1 MTTRPKSLPAA
12 QPTSTVRPE
21 AEVMA
26 DLEGLSHEPGF
37 IYTFC
42 VMVAHA
48 LWMSTE
54 EVAEV
59 DWHQRPNH
67 QELSLIL
74 GLLVKRPIDL
84 DDVPSEQVVGDQAYR
99 ATELLEELHFSCVY
113 PNTTQSG
120 HGLNISDFSMPDFLQ
135 SYDQWMSSGSG
146 MVEPIF
152 YGDAGA
158 YIFQYFEMAAKR
170 YSLDQDWIESNVG
183 INLTTIVDIAN
194 AFHQVTLDRLNNI
207 DPEASSDQRIRAL
220 FNAMSFHP
228 DDLTKFGRYLA
239 DKFFDL
245 FSFVPG
251 TVNQK
256 FDAMASRNVVH
267 SHPALALGDGRYC
280 LPLLPNLAQSV
291 YESPFYWMKDDSQY
305 KDTALKNR
313 GDATEFITRDLLVP
327 VFGAARVHRGVKVKK
342 GSRDVTDLDVLA
354 FSGNKALIVQCKSK
368 KLTLTARA
376 GDGQALRTDFI
387 QAVQDAYGQGIKGR
401 NALLL
406 GDCELQD
413 EHGKPIKLPRDFDE
427 VYILCVTGDHYPAVI
442 TQAKVFLKQQDGDP
456 HPVMMSVFDLDV
468 VTFYLNDRFDLLYYL
483 RQRTIHEAHFLA
495 ESEMNLLGFHLKH
508 KLFPHEDIDGT
519 FVTTGYTQLVDAD
532 FLVARG
538 GWPDSGSTD
547 KLFHDWKNE
556 TFDQLVHDIKLA
568 ARQQPSQN
576 VAAEDLLFFLY
587 DLAGQGADSLVD
599 NVSKRKRATLL
610 DGRRHD
616 FRLPLPRYKAGVT
629 FVSFPPPSHPAQ
641 AQVFKQELT
650 AIAFA
655 HKYRSQADEWMALAS
670 FAGSTV
676 SFDIFGYIRDP
687 WEYDPEIERVV
698 ETSLSRGI
706 AVGTDGKKLGRN
718 QRCPCGSGKKFK
730 RCHSR

>member
-1 MTTRPKSLPAA
+1 M
-12 QPTSTVRPE
+12 
-21 AEVMA
+21 
-26 DLEGLSHEPGF
+26 
-37 IYTFC
+37 
-42 VMVAHA
+42 
-48 LWMSTE
+48 
-54 EVAEV
+54 
-59 DWHQRPNH
+59 
-67 QELSLIL
+67 
-74 GLLVKRPIDL
+74 
-84 DDVPSEQVVGDQAYR
+84 
-99 ATELLEELHFSCVY
+99 
-113 PNTTQSG
+113 
-120 HGLNISDFSMPDFLQ
+120 
-135 SYDQWMSSGSG
+135 
-146 MVEPIF
+146 
-152 YGDAGA
+152 
-158 YIFQYFEMAAKR
+158 
-170 YSLDQDWIESNVG
+170 
-183 INLTTIVDIAN
+183 
-194 AFHQVTLDRLNNI
+194 
-207 DPEASSDQRIRAL
+207 
-220 FNAMSFHP
+220 
-228 DDLTKFGRYLA
+228 
-239 DKFFDL
+239 
-245 FSFVPG
+245 
-251 TVNQK
+251 
-256 FDAMASRNVVH
+256 
-267 SHPALALGDGRYC
+267 
-280 LPLLPNLAQSV
+280 
-291 YESPFYWMKDDSQY
+291 
-305 KDTALKNR
+305 
-313 GDATEFITRDLLVP
+313 
-327 VFGAARVHRGVKVKK
+327 
-342 GSRDVTDLDVLA
+342 
-354 FSGNKALIVQCKSK
+354 
-368 KLTLTARA
+368 TARA
-376 GDGQALRTDFI
+376 GDGQALQTDFI

-413 EHGKPIKLPRDFDE
+413 EHGKPIKLPRDIDK
-427 VYILCVTGDHYPAVI
+427 VYILCVTGDHYPAIV
-442 TQAKVFLKQQDGDP
+442 TQAKVFLKKQDGDP

-599 NVSKRKRATLL
+599 NVSKCKRATLL